1 MQPRSLR
8 SLAIVVAVTAAACS
22 SSGSSGGSGGGTFAV
37 TTASLPPATTG
48 VAYSAQLASA
58 NGTAPVAWS
67 ITGSVLPPGLTLD
80 GATGAITGTPTAA
93 ASYAFTVTATDSSSP
108 PRTASASLTID
119 VLSPPAELFVVTTT
133 LPNAVVGNEYAE
145 ELAAGGGTQPYAWTV
160 VDGALPA
167 GIALAADG
175 TLSGA
180 PTVSGTFLF
189 TVQVSDSAS
198 PVGTATASLGITV
211 LADPDSLQV
220 TTMSLPGGTVDS
232 AYAVT
237 FTASNGTEPY
247 LWNVDAETLPPGLA
261 LSSGGTLSGIP
272 TTVGL
277 YTFVV
282 EVTDSAETPES
293 AQRQFTMSVG
303 TAPLTFVTVSLPN
316 GVVGVEYQEAL
327 EANGGLTPYRWSI
340 ADGVLPDGLVL
351 GETTGVVSGT
361 PTTAAGDVGFTIQ
374 VADASDPRKSATQ
387 SFQVTISAASQELVI
402 TTRAFGDGVVGVA
415 YEGQVKAVG
424 GTQPYA
430 WSVVGALP
438 PGLALD
444 GATGVISGT
453 PTSAGSFPFTVTV
466 SDAGDP
472 QQVASR
478 ELTIEIAAP

>member
-1 MQPRSLR
+1 
-8 SLAIVVAVTAAACS
+8 
-22 SSGSSGGSGGGTFAV
+22 
-37 TTASLPPATTG
+37 
-48 VAYSAQLASA
+48 
-58 NGTAPVAWS
+58 
-67 ITGSVLPPGLTLD
+67 
-80 GATGAITGTPTAA
+80 
-93 ASYAFTVTATDSSSP
+93 
-108 PRTASASLTID
+108 LTID

-133 LPNAVVGNEYAE
+133 LPNAVVGNEYVE

-293 AQRQFTMSVG
+293 ARRQFTMSVG

-327 EANGGLTPYRWSI
+327 EANGGLAPYRWSI